1 MKELGL
7 IGADLLVLL
16 KLFNTIHPL
25 DHIHRFNLILRYMK
39 LELLINFAKMNGMM
53 DWPFSAVLN
62 EYLTVQYHHGEGDT
76 IK

>member
-1 MKELGL
+1 MKKN
-7 IGADLLVLL
+7 A
-16 KLFNTIHPL
+16 
-25 DHIHRFNLILRYMK
+25 

-53 DWPFSAVLN
+53 DWPLSAVLN